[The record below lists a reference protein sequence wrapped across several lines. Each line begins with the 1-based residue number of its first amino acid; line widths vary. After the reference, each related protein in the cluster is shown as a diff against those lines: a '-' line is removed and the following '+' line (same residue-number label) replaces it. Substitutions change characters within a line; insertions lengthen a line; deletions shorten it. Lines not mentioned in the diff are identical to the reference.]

1 MVTKEKLE
9 HHISHLKER
18 HEELDRRLNLG
29 QPDYIE
35 KVIKKE
41 KLHIKD
47 EIRICEKKIASL
59 D

>member
-1 MVTKEKLE
+1 MITKEKLE

-18 HEELDRRLNLG
+18 HEELDRRLSLG

-41 KLHIKD
+41 KLIIKD
-47 EIRICEKKIASL
+47 EIRSFQEKISSL
-59 D
+59 K

>member
-29 QPDYIE
+29 QPYYIE

-47 EIRICEKKIASL
+47 EIRTCQEKIMSL
-59 D
+59 K

>member
-41 KLHIKD
+41 GG
-47 EIRICEKKIASL
+47 
-59 D
+59 